1 MKKLR
6 LLALVTASVLSL
18 SLLGCSDGIHWRF
31 GQDDE
36 SSETSSDSENK
47 DDKDK
52 DDDDDDTPSVD
63 IDTVKEHVE
72 AMLEHTEES
81 GNEQAVSEDIATLI
95 NDLDT
100 ISEELS
106 YLTMDYYT
114 DWYST
119 RLEKKYDA
127 LYEDYYVAYELI
139 SYGFHNGYLVEE
151 YAHLFE
157 PYIDP
162 EYVEYYT
169 DSYMSLRRLEG
180 YTRVDYEL
188 LNEDLDEYFDIAY
201 DDDLSDKEKNLRCAE
216 LYLTILSDYDTESMY
231 ELYNRDYT
239 AENIISLSKL
249 VKEEFLPVSMAYED
263 VFYDLPD
270 SDELYDGPVGPEN
283 PFEAVWDN
291 ASRISPEFEKV
302 AKNMK
307 DNSLYVLADGNDCYD
322 GSFTTDLPL
331 QNSSIIYLYQYG
343 DYYDLITAIHES
355 GHHYAYTF
363 DDTSTYLS
371 GNNIDIAEIQSQGLE
386 MLFIPLYQDICGDSA
401 DAMAVM
407 NLYSIVDSVLSGF
420 IVGEF
425 ELTVLENLDSMTP
438 EDVVELFDEL
448 YGEYNPDA
456 ELYMI
461 SHIFESPGYYI
472 SYGVSALASLD
483 IWHTSL
489 TDYDKAVEMYE
500 KIVRVESNDKEN
512 TFSASLEK
520 CGFNDVL
527 DNDFIL
533 YIADTL
539 EKYADSF

>member
-1 MKKLR
+1 MKTKR
-6 LLALVTASVLSL
+6 LLAIILSSVLSL
-18 SLLGCSDGIHWRF
+18 NLFGCSDEIHWRF
-31 GQDDE
+31 GQDNDE
-36 SSETSSDSENK
+36 SPETSSDSENE

-52 DDDDDDTPSVD
+52 DDDNDTPSVD

-81 GNEQAVSEDIATLI
+81 GNEQAVSDDIATLI

-114 DWYST
+114 DWYDA
-119 RLEKKYDA
+119 RLEKRYDA

-139 SYGFHNGYLVEE
+139 SYGFHNGYMAEE

-157 PYIDP
+157 PYIDS
-162 EYVEYYT
+162 EYLEYYT

-188 LNEDLDEYFDIAY
+188 MDEDLDEYYDIAY
-201 DDDLSDKEKNLRCAE
+201 DEELSDDEKNLKAAE
-216 LYLTILSDYDTESMY
+216 LYLDILADYDNESMY
-231 ELYNRDYT
+231 ALYNRDYT
-239 AENIISLSKL
+239 GENIASLSKL
-249 VKEEFLPVSMAYED
+249 IQEEFLPVSLAYED

-270 SDELYDGPVGPEN
+270 SEELYEGPVGPEN

-307 DNSLYVLADGNDCYD
+307 ENSLYVLAKGDDCYN

-386 MLFIPLYQDICGDSA
+386 MLFIPIYQDICGDSA
-401 DAMAVM
+401 DAMSVM
-407 NLYSIVDSVLSGF
+407 NLYSIIDSVLSGF

-425 ELTVLENLDSMTP
+425 EFTVLENAENMTP

-483 IWHTSL
+483 IWNTSL

-500 KIVRVESNDKEN
+500 NIVRVESNDKEN

-520 CGFNDVL
+520 CGFSDVL
-527 DNDFIL
+527 DKDFIL
-533 YIADTL
+533 YIADAL
-539 EKYADSF
+539 EEYAENF